1 MLWWQRVDP
10 LSEWLEA
17 QVIPSDCRA
26 VNIQSFSL
34 PLSQQAIT
42 LLEKKCDEVVSQQTH
57 LEMYSSSAVGR
68 YGAKNKLKGSIV
80 GYYY

>member
-1 MLWWQRVDP
+1 MLWWQRMDP
-10 LSEWLEA
+10 LSEWLETR
-17 QVIPSDCRA
+17 VIHSNCHA

-34 PLSQQAIT
+34 PWSQQPVT
-42 LLEKKCDEVVSQQTH
+42 LLKKKCNEFVSCKIH

-68 YGAKNKLKGSIV
+68 YSTKNKLKGFIV